1 MSDGQATPGRKRRW
15 RRHDEIPVAELN
27 RTNPVRFA
35 IIGFIVVAI
44 AVYFGFTKA
53 LPFKHGFKLDAV
65 FVSAQNVHSKSPVRI
80 AGVNVGKV
88 TAIRREGSAGVVEME
103 IRDLVAGS
111 FLEHAPLVPTSVVT
125 GTGLQELRAR
135 LSALED
141 TVRSR
146 ARDVDSYVR
155 DNPWQAV
162 AVVGG
167 IALLIGLAMG
177 RR

>member
-1 MSDGQATPGRKRRW
+1 MADRNGGGEIAEELRSLVSDAEALLRSIANAGGAEVQERAQAT
-15 RRHDEIPVAELN
+15 
-27 RTNPVRFA
+27 
-35 IIGFIVVAI
+35 
-44 AVYFGFTKA
+44 
-53 LPFKHGFKLDAV
+53 
-65 FVSAQNVHSKSPVRI
+65 
-80 AGVNVGKV
+80 
-88 TAIRREGSAGVVEME
+88 
-103 IRDLVAGS
+103 
-111 FLEHAPLVPTSVVT
+111 
-125 GTGLQELRAR
+125 LQELRAR

>member
-1 MSDGQATPGRKRRW
+1 MADRNGGGEIAEELRSLVSDAEALLRSTANAGGADVQERAQAT
-15 RRHDEIPVAELN
+15 
-27 RTNPVRFA
+27 
-35 IIGFIVVAI
+35 
-44 AVYFGFTKA
+44 
-53 LPFKHGFKLDAV
+53 
-65 FVSAQNVHSKSPVRI
+65 
-80 AGVNVGKV
+80 
-88 TAIRREGSAGVVEME
+88 
-103 IRDLVAGS
+103 
-111 FLEHAPLVPTSVVT
+111 
-125 GTGLQELRAR
+125 LQELRAR
-135 LSALED
+135 LNALED

>member
-1 MSDGQATPGRKRRW
+1 MGEGNGGGQIAEELRTLVSDAEALLRSTTNAGGAEVQQRAQAT
-15 RRHDEIPVAELN
+15 
-27 RTNPVRFA
+27 
-35 IIGFIVVAI
+35 
-44 AVYFGFTKA
+44 
-53 LPFKHGFKLDAV
+53 
-65 FVSAQNVHSKSPVRI
+65 
-80 AGVNVGKV
+80 
-88 TAIRREGSAGVVEME
+88 
-103 IRDLVAGS
+103 
-111 FLEHAPLVPTSVVT
+111 
-125 GTGLQELRAR
+125 LQELRAR

-167 IALLIGLAMG
+167 IALLLGLAMG

>member
-1 MSDGQATPGRKRRW
+1 MADRNGGGEIAEELRTLVSDAEALLRSTSNAGGAEVQERAQAT
-15 RRHDEIPVAELN
+15 
-27 RTNPVRFA
+27 
-35 IIGFIVVAI
+35 
-44 AVYFGFTKA
+44 
-53 LPFKHGFKLDAV
+53 
-65 FVSAQNVHSKSPVRI
+65 
-80 AGVNVGKV
+80 
-88 TAIRREGSAGVVEME
+88 
-103 IRDLVAGS
+103 
-111 FLEHAPLVPTSVVT
+111 
-125 GTGLQELRAR
+125 LQELRAR

-167 IALLIGLAMG
+167 IALLIGLAVS